1 MHKNSNNVVDILRNT
16 NKLYRLK
23 NAKNTDLISEHCWL
37 LLKDCPQWAEG
48 WTQSPMGKKRH
59 AHECDGSNTQD
70 LDGDISEGAARS
82 QSVYNERPRGVKAAK
97 QDNIQQ
103 KI

>member
-1 MHKNSNNVVDILRNT
+1 
-16 NKLYRLK
+16 
-23 NAKNTDLISEHCWL
+23 
-37 LLKDCPQWAEG
+37 
-48 WTQSPMGKKRH
+48 MGKKRH

-82 QSVYNERPRGVKAAK
+82 QSVYYERPGGVKAAK

-103 KI
+103 KIQDGALYAQVKATRSMTTIQMKKMSEIRK